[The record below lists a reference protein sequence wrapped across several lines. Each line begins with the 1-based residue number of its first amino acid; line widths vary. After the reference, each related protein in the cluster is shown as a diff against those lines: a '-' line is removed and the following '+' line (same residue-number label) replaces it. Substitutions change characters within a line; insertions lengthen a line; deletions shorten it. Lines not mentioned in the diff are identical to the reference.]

1 MPSPT
6 RASKLITL
14 TDYTTGA
21 VFYVSCNK
29 IIKVVPQGMGDTL
42 ITYIG
47 QSEKVLT
54 KRISTDAST
63 IRSASASDNKYII
76 EPFTLLEG
84 VVIYLNLDRVI
95 YSQDVVLPSSYNL
108 VTYDSALTAPTVYQI
123 TSDSASSLA
132 ALSYSM
138 FPVTLQPSPSQPSAV
153 RYINNLN
160 IALVTEESVNTLPT
174 FSFETIAR
182 AGKGGVIND
191 GTSGIVSATVAFS
204 GGGAT
209 VQATGHLTITV
220 GGAIDE
226 FIVDTLGSGYTSYPT
241 ITVTVTSGTALTTP
255 EVFCDFKVDNLAIV
269 DAGQNINTA
278 PTLTFSTGTIT
289 ALASCTIDA
298 NTQKVDSVSLDNV
311 GRYNPTIHAYPSLAV
326 TGGAGAQILY
336 DEKKVEFTHLQIEE
350 TVADI
355 VAAVNG
361 L

>member
-6 RASKLITL
+6 RASKLILL
-14 TDYTTGA
+14 TDYTTESQ
-21 VFYVSCNK
+21 FFVSCNK

-54 KRISTDAST
+54 KRISTDASL
-63 IRSASASDNKYII
+63 IVDASKINDKYII
-76 EPFTLLEG
+76 QLFTLLEG

-95 YSQDVVLPSSYNL
+95 YAQDVVLPSSYNL
-108 VTYDSALTAPTVYQI
+108 VTYDSALTAPTVYKI
-123 TSDSASSLA
+123 TSDSASDLA

-174 FSFETIAR
+174 FSFETIAKV
-182 AGKGGVIND
+182 GLNPIINN

-209 VQATGHLTITV
+209 VQATGHLTIAT
-220 GGAIDE
+220 GAIDT
-226 FIVDTLGSGYTSYPT
+226 FVIDTPGSGYTSYPT
-241 ITVTVTSGTALTTP
+241 ITITVTSGTALTTP
-255 EVFCDFKVDNLAIV
+255 EVAGYFKVNNLAIV
-269 DAGQNINTA
+269 DAGENINTA
-278 PTLTFSTGTIT
+278 PTLTFSAGGIT
-289 ALASCTIDA
+289 AEASCIIDA
-298 NTQKVDSVSLDNV
+298 NTQKVDSVSLDTV
-311 GRYNPTIHAYPSLAV
+311 GRYQSDDDAYPSLAV

-355 VAAVNG
+355 VAAVNA